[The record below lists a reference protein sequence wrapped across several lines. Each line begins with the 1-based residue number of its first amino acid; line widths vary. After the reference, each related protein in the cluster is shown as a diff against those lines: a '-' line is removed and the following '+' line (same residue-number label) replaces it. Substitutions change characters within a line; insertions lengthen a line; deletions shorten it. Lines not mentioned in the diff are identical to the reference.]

1 MKNNIVKIVVGVV
14 LLIIILFLIIKS
26 NSGDKPFNQIELS
39 RNNYIHNEKFPTF
52 YDTILN
58 VAMSE
63 AGLTGHNVI
72 LEKLSDGARSQF
84 DGELKAHI
92 RYLNGDFYLFTE
104 SMGRDEAIEV
114 LSHEVI
120 HMLQYSSG
128 NLSYMD
134 GNVTWMGEV
143 LELNSKEYEQRPW
156 ETEAFQKQSQLI
168 NLVEDVLWD
177 NK

>member
-1 MKNNIVKIVVGVV
+1 MKKNIVKIVVGVIV
-14 LLIIILFLIIKS
+14 IILLLLLIS
-26 NSGDKPFNQIELS
+26 RTRSEERPFNEVQLS
-39 RNNYIHNEKFPTF
+39 DNNYIHNEMFPTF

-72 LEKLSDGARSQF
+72 LEKLSDGARNQF

-104 SMGRDEAIEV
+104 SMGRYEAIEV

-168 NLVEDVLWD
+168 NLVEGVLWD

>member
-1 MKNNIVKIVVGVV
+1 MKNNIVKIVVGVIV
-14 LLIIILFLIIKS
+14 IILLLLLINRTRS
-26 NSGDKPFNQIELS
+26 EDRPFNKVELTG
-39 RNNYIHNEKFPTF
+39 NNYIHNSVFPTY

-72 LEKLSDGARSQF
+72 LEELSDGAKSQF
-84 DGELKAHI
+84 DGDLKAHV
-92 RYLNGDFYLFTE
+92 RYVNNDFYLFTQ
-104 SMGRDEAIEV
+104 SMGREMAIEV

-128 NLSYMD
+128 NLSYID

-143 LELNSKEYEQRPW
+143 LELNSKEYELRPW
-156 ETEAFQKQSQLI
+156 EMEAYQKQSQLI
-168 NLVEDVLWD
+168 NLVEGVLWD
-177 NK
+177 K

>member
-1 MKNNIVKIVVGVV
+1 MKKNIVKIVVGVV
-14 LLIIILFLIIKS
+14 LLIILLFLILRT
-26 NSGDKPFNQIELS
+26 NSGDKPFNQIQLKG
-39 RNNYIHNEKFPTF
+39 NNFVHNEKFPTY

-63 AGLTGHNVI
+63 VGLTGYNVI
-72 LEKLSDGARSQF
+72 MRELSDGARSQF

-92 RYLNGDFYLFTE
+92 RYENGDFYLFTQPMGKNE
-104 SMGRDEAIEV
+104 SIEV

-120 HMLQYSSG
+120 HMLQYTSG
-128 NLSYMD
+128 NLSYLN

-168 NLVEDVLWD
+168 GTVKETLWG
-177 NK
+177 N

>member
-14 LLIIILFLIIKS
+14 IIAILLFLIFKI
-26 NSGDKPFNQIELS
+26 NTGDKPFNQVQLTG
-39 RNNYIHNEKFPTF
+39 NNFIHNEKFPTY

-58 VAMSE
+58 VAMDE
-63 AGLTGHNVI
+63 AGLSGYNVV
-72 LEKLSDGARSQF
+72 LRELTNGAKSQF

-92 RYLNGDFYLFTE
+92 RYENEDFYLFTQ
-104 SMGRDEAIEV
+104 SMDRNEAIEV

-128 NLSYMD
+128 NLSYSN

-156 ETEAFQKQSQLI
+156 ETEAFQKQSQLMGM
-168 NLVEDVLWD
+168 VKESLWG
-177 NK
+177 K